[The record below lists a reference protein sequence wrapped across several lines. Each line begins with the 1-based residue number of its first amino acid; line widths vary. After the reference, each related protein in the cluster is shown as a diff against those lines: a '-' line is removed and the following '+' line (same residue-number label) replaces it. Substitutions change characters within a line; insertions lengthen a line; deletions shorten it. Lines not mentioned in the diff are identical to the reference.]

1 MYEIQALTRLKINYG
16 KVCLHIS
23 ILQFSCILA
32 IEAQG
37 IMFGLERDSELLL
50 LLQINVPMK
59 KLSINHHPVA
69 IAGEIEFKGKI
80 KTCVFFNM
88 SVF

>member
-1 MYEIQALTRLKINYG
+1 
-16 KVCLHIS
+16 
-23 ILQFSCILA
+23 
-32 IEAQG
+32 
-37 IMFGLERDSELLL
+37 MFGLERDSELLL